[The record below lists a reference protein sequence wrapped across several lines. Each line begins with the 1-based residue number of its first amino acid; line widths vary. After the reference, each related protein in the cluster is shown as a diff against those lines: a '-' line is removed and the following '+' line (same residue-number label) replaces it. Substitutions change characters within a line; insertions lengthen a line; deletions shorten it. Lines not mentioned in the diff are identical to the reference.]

1 MPKYNLSIKYIRQP
15 VTNLGGKI
23 MADKNKISEMLESLL
38 NNEQDKAEEL
48 FHEYVVEKSREIY
61 ENLIDSEIDEAA
73 KDEDEDDLEEASK
86 KDDED
91 DEMEESFVDI
101 DEESDEEGEEEG
113 GEEEGDEEE
122 GDATDDFMSDV
133 EDGEEGEEGDEE
145 DPATKGDVMD
155 LKSEIE
161 QLQAA
166 FDSFMNDEA
175 NEPEHD
181 DMGMGDEMGMGDS
194 LDAGVDQI
202 QDLSTVREYTE
213 KIGGATYD
221 KFAKGGDNG
230 ANTKSVVAGKNDM
243 GGTTANIAKSFSTDK
258 GGTEGGLA
266 SPKAGDL
273 TAGLGNIHN
282 RKDSKAGKTAFTKK
296 EPGHGAEK
304 KGAAEKADNKTSMIN
319 GAPGRAK

>member
-1 MPKYNLSIKYIRQP
+1 
-15 VTNLGGKI
+15 

-61 ENLIDSEIDEAA
+61 ENLIDSEIDEAS
-73 KDEDEDDLEEASK
+73 KKEEDDEEDDEELDEASK
-86 KDDED
+86 KEEED
-91 DEMEESFVDI
+91 DEEMDESFVDI
-101 DEESDEEGEEEG
+101 DEESEEDDEESEEDEGEEEEG
-113 GEEEGDEEE
+113 GEE
-122 GDATDDFMSDV
+122 GDATDDFMGDV
-133 EDGEEGEEGDEE
+133 EDGEEEGDDE

-166 FDSFMNDEA
+166 FDAFMGDEA
-175 NEPEHD
+175 NEPEHA
-181 DMGMGDEMGMGDS
+181 DMGDMGDEMGMGDS

-243 GGTTANIAKSFSTDK
+243 GGTTANIAKGGEAGEGGTK
-258 GGTEGGLA
+258 GGLLNPGTKDLGVNG
-266 SPKAGDL
+266 PKEAAKG
-273 TAGLGNIHN
+273 AF
-282 RKDSKAGKTAFTKK
+282 KGKV
-296 EPGHGAEK
+296 PGHGAEK
-304 KGAAEKADNKTSMIN
+304 KGAGETGTNTASLFRGK
-319 GAPGRAK
+319 